1 MAILI
6 EKGTCAFKSAGRTTK
21 KESEGNTSQNILV
34 VSEDTCS
41 TSFVSKYIQ
50 HMASTETS
58 GTDASNAP
66 TNELILETSDIET
79 IKAAV
84 IANLVIYQVIAKNLL
99 MGVGPEIYLKLT
111 ISS

>member
-6 EKGTCAFKSAGRTTK
+6 EKGTCAFKSTGRITK
-21 KESEGNTSQNILV
+21 KESEGKTSQKILV
-34 VSEDTCS
+34 VNEEICS

-50 HMASTETS
+50 HIANTDTS

-84 IANLVIYQVIAKNLL
+84 IANLVIYQVIAFKPLYGKLL
-99 MGVGPEIYLKLT
+99 
-111 ISS
+111 